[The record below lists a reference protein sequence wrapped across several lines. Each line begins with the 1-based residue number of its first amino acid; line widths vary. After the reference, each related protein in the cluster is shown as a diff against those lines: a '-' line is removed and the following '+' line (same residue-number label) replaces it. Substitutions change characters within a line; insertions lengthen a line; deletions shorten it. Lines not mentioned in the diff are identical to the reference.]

1 MSSVK
6 LSQREHLDVQAQA
19 KILVTVAVVAN
30 LLLALVL
37 SLFLIFKPSD
47 ANADSVGLDQRHIG
61 YLSGSL
67 SEREIADLKLPAPAD
82 W

>member
-1 MSSVK
+1 MK
-6 LSQREHLDVQAQA
+6 LSQQQHLDVQAQA

-37 SLFLIFKPSD
+37 SLIMLLRPAEVSSESNTVDI
-47 ANADSVGLDQRHIG
+47 NHIG
-61 YLSGSL
+61 FV
-67 SEREIADLKLPAPAD
+67 SEISSEEEFFRPNLPSPAD